1 MESRTLLQQYVG
13 ISHNVLEET
22 LGETTP
28 EQATAQPS
36 GNANSIAANYAHVV
50 TAEDFLINNVGFG
63 KPPLFATTMAG
74 KTGLSEPPTQGDWSE
89 WAKRV
94 QIDFPALRAY
104 GQAVHANTDALITG
118 ASEEDL
124 GRDIDLT
131 SFGFGHMPLG
141 VFIALF
147 AGGHINMHT
156 GEISCLKGL
165 QGMKGY
171 PF

>member
-1 MESRTLLQQYVG
+1 MDTRTLLQQYVS
-13 ISHNVLEET
+13 ISHNILDGT
-22 LGETTP
+22 LGDTTP
-28 EQATAQPS
+28 EQATRQPG

-50 TAEDFLINNVGFG
+50 MAEDFLISNVGFG
-63 KPPLFATTMAG
+63 KPPLFATTMEG
-74 KTGLSEPPTQGDWSE
+74 KTGLSEPPPQGDWSE

-104 GQAVHANTDALITG
+104 GQAVHANTDALIAG

-124 GRDIDLT
+124 SRDLDLT
-131 SFGFGHMPLG
+131 SFNFGHMPLG

-147 AGGHINMHT
+147 AGGHTNLHT